1 MDNLRFSS
9 APTAD
14 SIDASIAQRYP
25 DCEPVAVIGYA
36 CHFPEAPD
44 GETFWRNLLEGR
56 ECSRRF
62 TREALLA
69 AGLDTAIIDDPCY
82 VNIGTV
88 LDNADCFDATLFGYS
103 RQEAE
108 SIDPQQRL
116 FLQAVWHA
124 LEHAGYAPGAV
135 PHKTGVF
142 ASSRMSTY
150 PGREALNVTE
160 VAQVK
165 GLQSLMGNDKDY
177 IATRAAYKLNL
188 HGPAL
193 SVQTACSSSLVAVHL
208 ACESLRAGESD
219 MAVAGG
225 VALSFPQQAGYRYQ
239 PGMIFSPD
247 GHCRPFDASAEG
259 TWAGNGLGCVVLRR
273 LKDALLS
280 GDPIIAVILSSA
292 VNNDG
297 NRKVGYTAPSVAG
310 QQAVIEE
317 ALMLAAI
324 DDRQIGYIETHGTG
338 TPLGDAI
345 EIEALRNVYAPRPPQ
360 QRCALGSVKSNVGHL
375 DTAAGIAGLLKTVL
389 AVSRGKI
396 PPMLNFHTPN
406 PALKLEESP
415 FTVPVTAQEWQDEVR
430 YAGVSSFGI
439 GGTNCHMIVASL
451 PDELNISYPAADD
464 GSQSSALLLSAA
476 SDTALRQLAADY
488 AAALR
493 ENADANNLAFTALR
507 ARRLDLPFRLAAP
520 LNHDTAA
527 SLSAWAG
534 AKSTS
539 PVYSGHGASGKQ
551 VWLFTGQGS
560 HWRTMGQSLY
570 QHSTA
575 FADMLERCFAACRD
589 MLTPSLREAMFNPD
603 SAQLDNMAWAQPAI
617 VAFEIA
623 MAAHWRAEG
632 LKADFA
638 MGHSVGEFAAAV
650 VCGHYTI
657 EQVMPLVCRR
667 GALMQLCAS
676 GAMVAVFA
684 QEEALMPLARQFEL
698 DLAANNGT
706 RHTVFSGPEA
716 RIAEFCAALSQH
728 EIDYRRLSVTGAAH
742 SALLE
747 PILDRFQEA
756 CAGLLAE
763 PGQIPLIST
772 LTAELID
779 EATLK
784 PGGLLAPPYAPAG
797 TFYSEYSG
805 GAQARCPRFC

>member
-14 SIDASIAQRYP
+14 SIDASIVQHYP

-36 CHFPEAPD
+36 CHFPESPD
-44 GETFWRNLLEGR
+44 GETFWQNLLEGR

-62 TREALLA
+62 TREELLA
-69 AGLDTAIIDDPCY
+69 VGLDAAIIDDPHY

-108 SIDPQQRL
+108 SMDPQQRL

-273 LKDALLS
+273 LRDALLS
-280 GDPIIAVILSSA
+280 GDPIISVILSSA

-324 DDRQIGYIETHGTG
+324 DDRQVGYIETHGTG
-338 TPLGDAI
+338 TPLAT
-345 EIEALRNVYAPRPPQ
+345 R
-360 QRCALGSVKSNVGHL
+360 
-375 DTAAGIAGLLKTVL
+375 
-389 AVSRGKI
+389 
-396 PPMLNFHTPN
+396 
-406 PALKLEESP
+406 LKLK
-415 FTVPVTAQEWQDEVR
+415 R
-430 YAGVSSFGI
+430 YATS
-439 GGTNCHMIVASL
+439 MRL
-451 PDELNISYPAADD
+451 
-464 GSQSSALLLSAA
+464 
-476 SDTALRQLAADY
+476 
-488 AAALR
+488 
-493 ENADANNLAFTALR
+493 
-507 ARRLDLPFRLAAP
+507 ARRI
-520 LNHDTAA
+520 
-527 SLSAWAG
+527 SA
-534 AKSTS
+534 
-539 PVYSGHGASGKQ
+539 V
-551 VWLFTGQGS
+551 
-560 HWRTMGQSLY
+560 R
-570 QHSTA
+570 
-575 FADMLERCFAACRD
+575 
-589 MLTPSLREAMFNPD
+589 
-603 SAQLDNMAWAQPAI
+603 
-617 VAFEIA
+617 
-623 MAAHWRAEG
+623 
-632 LKADFA
+632 
-638 MGHSVGEFAAAV
+638 SV
-650 VCGHYTI
+650 
-657 EQVMPLVCRR
+657 P
-667 GALMQLCAS
+667 
-676 GAMVAVFA
+676 
-684 QEEALMPLARQFEL
+684 
-698 DLAANNGT
+698 
-706 RHTVFSGPEA
+706 
-716 RIAEFCAALSQH
+716 
-728 EIDYRRLSVTGAAH
+728 
-742 SALLE
+742 
-747 PILDRFQEA
+747 
-756 CAGLLAE
+756 
-763 PGQIPLIST
+763 
-772 LTAELID
+772 
-779 EATLK
+779 
-784 PGGLLAPPYAPAG
+784 
-797 TFYSEYSG
+797 
-805 GAQARCPRFC
+805 

>member
-14 SIDASIAQRYP
+14 SIDASIVQHYP

-36 CHFPEAPD
+36 CHFPESPD
-44 GETFWRNLLEGR
+44 GETFWQNLLEGR

-62 TREALLA
+62 TREELLA
-69 AGLDTAIIDDPCY
+69 VGLDAAIIDDPHY

-108 SIDPQQRL
+108 SMDPQQRL

-273 LKDALLS
+273 LRDALLS
-280 GDPIIAVILSSA
+280 GDPIISVILSSA

-324 DDRQIGYIETHGTG
+324 DDRQVGYIETHGTG

-345 EIEALRNVYAPRPPQ
+345 EIEALRNVYAPRPQ
-360 QRCALGSVKSNVGHL
+360 DQRCALGSVKSNMGHL

-389 AVSRGKI
+389 AVSRGQI
-396 PPMLNFHTPN
+396 PPLLNFHTPN
-406 PALKLEESP
+406 PALKLE
-415 FTVPVTAQEWQDEVR
+415 
-430 YAGVSSFGI
+430 
-439 GGTNCHMIVASL
+439 
-451 PDELNISYPAADD
+451 
-464 GSQSSALLLSAA
+464 
-476 SDTALRQLAADY
+476 
-488 AAALR
+488 
-493 ENADANNLAFTALR
+493 
-507 ARRLDLPFRLAAP
+507 
-520 LNHDTAA
+520 
-527 SLSAWAG
+527 
-534 AKSTS
+534 
-539 PVYSGHGASGKQ
+539 
-551 VWLFTGQGS
+551 
-560 HWRTMGQSLY
+560 
-570 QHSTA
+570 
-575 FADMLERCFAACRD
+575 
-589 MLTPSLREAMFNPD
+589 
-603 SAQLDNMAWAQPAI
+603 
-617 VAFEIA
+617 
-623 MAAHWRAEG
+623 
-632 LKADFA
+632 
-638 MGHSVGEFAAAV
+638 
-650 VCGHYTI
+650 
-657 EQVMPLVCRR
+657 
-667 GALMQLCAS
+667 
-676 GAMVAVFA
+676 
-684 QEEALMPLARQFEL
+684 
-698 DLAANNGT
+698 
-706 RHTVFSGPEA
+706 
-716 RIAEFCAALSQH
+716 
-728 EIDYRRLSVTGAAH
+728 
-742 SALLE
+742 
-747 PILDRFQEA
+747 
-756 CAGLLAE
+756 
-763 PGQIPLIST
+763 
-772 LTAELID
+772 
-779 EATLK
+779 
-784 PGGLLAPPYAPAG
+784 
-797 TFYSEYSG
+797 
-805 GAQARCPRFC
+805 